1 MKDLEYCRL
10 FAIVKPGFYPSK
22 AIEKSNESAFAR
34 DNMATIKMESMV
46 AQLDQITLKNQFANV
61 YKAKLIELTS
71 YKLQSQ
77 KVVAED
83 VLDLGLC
90 RRCRDLSQWTGWPS
104 G

>member
-1 MKDLEYCRL
+1 
-10 FAIVKPGFYPSK
+10 
-22 AIEKSNESAFAR
+22 
-34 DNMATIKMESMV
+34 MATIQMESMV

-83 VLDLGLC
+83 VLDLDWRGLGGFVEGAGISLNGLGGHQD
-90 RRCRDLSQWTGWPS
+90 RIHYNMKA
-104 G
+104 